1 MVDFN
6 LSRNIEIPKLYTIV
20 SKQADAV
27 ANELETKDSISQDDK
42 LTLSKLSTKG
52 YLSHFNAVRLTN
64 NGYSPEE
71 DGFNY
76 FKSEALEN
84 IFRLHRVLQAD
95 QNDLFSSKPQ
105 EIQGLAGSKLNTD
118 EQKLIGV
125 FNCIDSLL
133 RINKDKKLKP
143 FKDQFPEQTKAI
155 TTVLEQLKID
165 MDSFINDLRISDLNI
180 PKSLIKF
187 IAKRWSLDE
196 NTSKPTISPQAVISS
211 SNEGDTFLPVATLAD
226 AISSGTDSFS

>member
-6 LSRNIEIPKLYTIV
+6 LSRNIKIPKLYTIV

-64 NGYSPEE
+64 NGYSPE
-71 DGFNY
+71 DNGFNH
-76 FKSEALEN
+76 FKRKDLEN
-84 IFRLHRVLQAD
+84 IFRIHRVAKAD
-95 QNDLFSSKPQ
+95 KNDLLSSQSKA
-105 EIQGLAGSKLNTD
+105 IQGLAGSNLNTD
-118 EQKLIGV
+118 EQKLISV

-143 FKDQFPEQTKAI
+143 FNDQFPKQTKAI
-155 TTVLEQLKID
+155 TTVLDQLKFE
-165 MDSFINDLRISDLNI
+165 MKSFIDDLRKSDLNI
-180 PKSLIKF
+180 PKPLIEF
-187 IAKRWSLDE
+187 IANRWSLDE
-196 NTSKPTISPQAVISS
+196 NTSKPTISPQADISS
-211 SNEGDTFLPVATLAD
+211 SNERDTFYQWQLEQMR
-226 AISSGTDSFS
+226 